1 MRIFIMCL
9 IKCSKIIEILILS
22 ADTFWVSVV
31 LTSAV
36 PAIIAVRVHFVFFTV
51 IRKKSSMAKNH
62 KIERLFD
69 WTSKLFF
76 HQLLMFITDIQIVW
90 NIFRGWCQG
99 VGSFFTNDGGNR
111 CFASGISNYLTNRW
125 GTIFGNRFSNQSQC
139 LFHVTFFDNCICK
152 WWYYNQEHKGKSTQK

>member
-31 LTSAV
+31 LTSSV
-36 PAIIAVRVHFVFFTV
+36 PTIIAVRIHFVFFTV
-51 IRKKSSMAKNH
+51 IRKNLQWQRITKLNVCLIECSSY
-62 KIERLFD
+62 FY
-69 WTSKLFF
+69 
-76 HQLLMFITDIQIVW
+76 QLLMFITDIKVVW
-90 NIFRGWCQG
+90 NILRGWCQG

-111 CFASGISNYLTNRW
+111 WFASGISNYLTNRW

-139 LFHVTFFDNCICK
+139 LFHVTFFENCICK

>member
-1 MRIFIMCL
+1 MLQNYWNFDPVCWHFL
-9 IKCSKIIEILILS
+9 SKCRFDFFRPNYYRCQSSFCILY
-22 ADTFWVSVV
+22 
-31 LTSAV
+31 
-36 PAIIAVRVHFVFFTV
+36 RNQ
-51 IRKKSSMAKNH
+51 KKSSMAKKH
-62 KIERLFD
+62 KIKRLFN
-69 WTSKLFF
+69 WTFNLFF

-90 NIFRGWCQG
+90 NILRGWCQG

>member
-31 LTSAV
+31 LTSSV
-36 PAIIAVRVHFVFFTV
+36 PTIIAVRVHFVFFTV
-51 IRKKSSMAKNH
+51 IRKNLQWQRITKLNVCLIECSSY
-62 KIERLFD
+62 FY
-69 WTSKLFF
+69 
-76 HQLLMFITDIQIVW
+76 QLLMFITDIQVVW
-90 NIFRGWCQG
+90 NILRGWCQG

-111 CFASGISNYLTNRW
+111 WFASGISNYLTNRW

-139 LFHVTFFDNCICK
+139 LFHVTFFENCICK